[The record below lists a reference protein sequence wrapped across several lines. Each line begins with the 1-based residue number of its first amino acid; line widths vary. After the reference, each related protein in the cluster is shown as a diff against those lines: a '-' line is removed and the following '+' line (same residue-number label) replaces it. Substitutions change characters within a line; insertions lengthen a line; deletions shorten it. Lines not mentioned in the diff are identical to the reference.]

1 MIGGIKGD
9 NLSAPS
15 FASFE
20 RTRSTRYKGASFMS
34 DAVLQVSDSTFDAEV
49 LKSNIPVLVDFW
61 AEWCGPCRM
70 VAPVVEEVAR
80 QYQGKIKVAKVDVDA
95 NQRIASQYRI
105 QSIPSLYIF
114 KNGKL
119 VEQIVGAVPKHQITS
134 LLDTVLAA

>member
-1 MIGGIKGD
+1 
-9 NLSAPS
+9 
-15 FASFE
+15 
-20 RTRSTRYKGASFMS
+20 MS

-80 QYQGKIKVAKVDVDA
+80 QYQGKVKVAKVDVDA

-134 LLDTVLAA
+134 LLDNVLAA

>member
-1 MIGGIKGD
+1 
-9 NLSAPS
+9 
-15 FASFE
+15 
-20 RTRSTRYKGASFMS
+20 MS
-34 DAVLQVSDSTFDAEV
+34 DAVIQVSDSTFDAEV

-134 LLDTVLAA
+134 ILDTVLAA